1 MEQLFFLG
9 GCMRLLLVE
18 DDLILKDGLE
28 RAFTKSGY
36 AVDVI
41 TDGESANKL
50 LSYQEYDVIVLDL
63 GLPKLDGFEVL
74 KRLRGR
80 GNKTPVLI
88 LTALEDTQNRVK
100 GLDLGADDYLAK
112 PFELAEL
119 EARIRALIRR
129 GVSGGSA
136 TICFG
141 DLIFDTSSRQGKVK
155 DIALPLSARES
166 ALLELLMLKA
176 AKVVS
181 KAKILEHVCSWDEE
195 ISENAVEVS
204 ISRLRKK
211 LNPFGIEIRT
221 IRGLGYLL
229 ATLD

>member
-1 MEQLFFLG
+1 
-9 GCMRLLLVE
+9 MRLLLVE

-28 RAFTKSGY
+28 RSFTKSGY
-36 AVDVI
+36 AVDVM

-74 KRLRGR
+74 KRLRAR
-80 GNKTPVLI
+80 GSKTPVLI

-136 TICFG
+136 TISFG
-141 DLIFDTSSRQGKVK
+141 DLVFDTSGRQCLVK
-155 DIALPLSARES
+155 DIPLALSARES

-176 AKVVS
+176 TKVVS
-181 KAKILEHVCSWDEE
+181 KAKILEHLCSWDEE

-204 ISRLRKK
+204 VSRLRKK

-229 ATLD
+229 AQLE

>member
-1 MEQLFFLG
+1 
-9 GCMRLLLVE
+9 MRLLLVE

-28 RAFTKSGY
+28 RSFTKSGY

-41 TDGESANKL
+41 TDGERANQL
-50 LSYQEYDVIVLDL
+50 LTYQEYDVIVLDL

-80 GNKTPVLI
+80 GNTTPVLI
-88 LTALEDTQNRVK
+88 LTAIDDTHSRVK

-136 TICFG
+136 KISFG
-141 DLIFDTSSRQGKVK
+141 DLVFDTSSRQCLVK
-155 DIALPLSARES
+155 DVALSLSAREV

-176 AKVVS
+176 TKVVS
-181 KAKILEHVCSWDEE
+181 KTKILEHLCSWDEE
-195 ISENAVEVS
+195 MSENAVEVNV
-204 ISRLRKK
+204 SRLRKK
-211 LNPFGIEIRT
+211 LNVFGIEIRT

-229 ATLD
+229 AKLENPN

>member
-1 MEQLFFLG
+1 
-9 GCMRLLLVE
+9 MRLLLVE

-28 RAFTKSGY
+28 RAFSKSGY
-36 AVDVI
+36 AVDLMC
-41 TDGESANKL
+41 DGDSANKL

-74 KRLRGR
+74 KRLRAR
-80 GNKTPVLI
+80 GNITPVLI

-119 EARIRALIRR
+119 EARVRALIRR

-136 TICFG
+136 KVSFG
-141 DLIFDTSSRQGKVK
+141 DLVFDTTNRQCSFNK
-155 DIALPLSARES
+155 LPLSLSQREL

-176 AKVVS
+176 TKVVS
-181 KAKILEHVCSWDEE
+181 KAKILEHLCSWDESM
-195 ISENAVEVS
+195 SENAIEVNV
-204 ISRLRKK
+204 SRLRKK
-211 LNPFGIEIRT
+211 LNVFGIEIRT

-229 ATLD
+229 AKLENEV

>member
-1 MEQLFFLG
+1 MKF
-9 GCMRLLLVE
+9 RLLLVE

-41 TDGESANKL
+41 ADGDSANKL
-50 LSYQEYDVIVLDL
+50 LAYQEYDVIVLDL
-63 GLPKLDGFEVL
+63 GLPKLNGFEVL
-74 KRLRGR
+74 KRLRAR
-80 GNKTPVLI
+80 GNTTPVLI

-100 GLDLGADDYLAK
+100 GLDSGADDYLTK

-119 EARIRALIRR
+119 EARVRALIRR

-136 TICFG
+136 KIHFG
-141 DLIFDTSSRQGKVK
+141 DLSFDTTNRQCFFKEVV
-155 DIALPLSARES
+155 LSLSPREV

-181 KAKILEHVCSWDEE
+181 KTKILEHMCNWDEE
-195 ISENAVEVS
+195 LSENAIEVNV
-204 ISRLRKK
+204 SRLRKK
-211 LNPFGIEIRT
+211 LNVFGVEIRT

-229 ATLD
+229 ARLETTA